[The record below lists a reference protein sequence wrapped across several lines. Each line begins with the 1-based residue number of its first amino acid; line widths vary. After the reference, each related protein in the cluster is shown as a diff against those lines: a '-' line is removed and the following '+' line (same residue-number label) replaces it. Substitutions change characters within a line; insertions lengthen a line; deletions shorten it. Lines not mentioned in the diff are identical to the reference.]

1 MKLYQILSSGLLR
14 DEPTP
19 PEDRPKLF
27 KKCCSMVCPSF
38 IIDETNKRLMNDI
51 FCYAEKRSG
60 RFDTGKGIW
69 LWGTYGTGKSTIIQI
84 LKTYDTL
91 SSGLSVGGYPVGGFR
106 IESASTAAAQY
117 QMKGPDAL
125 NPYTYN
131 NGNPT
136 TMAFDELGR
145 ETLPAKH
152 FGTDLNVMQ
161 YIFQCRYEFRTEALT
176 HVTTNMS
183 LKDTQLKYGPYIADR
198 INELFNVIEIK
209 GNSRR

>member
-1 MKLYQILSSGLLR
+1 
-14 DEPTP
+14 
-19 PEDRPKLF
+19 
-27 KKCCSMVCPSF
+27 
-38 IIDETNKRLMNDI
+38 MNDI